1 METQMLMMDAI
12 IVSLR
17 QGSLVMQLAMS
28 VPLSV
33 GMDSEQAMRIV
44 MIGLWLQA
52 LWDVMLDVQQEL
64 DLGIIVQEVPI
75 QQLLNV
81 H

>member
-81 H
+81 P

>member
-1 METQMLMMDAI
+1 
-12 IVSLR
+12 
-17 QGSLVMQLAMS
+17 
-28 VPLSV
+28 
-33 GMDSEQAMRIV
+33 MRIV

-81 H
+81 P